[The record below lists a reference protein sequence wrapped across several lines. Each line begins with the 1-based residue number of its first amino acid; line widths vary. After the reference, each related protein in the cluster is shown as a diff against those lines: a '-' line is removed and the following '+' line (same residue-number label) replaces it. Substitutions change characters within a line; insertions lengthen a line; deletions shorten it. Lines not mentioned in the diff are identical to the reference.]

1 MTKKPKTKPKVRR
14 ITVDP
19 ADFTDTQWVEMFCA
33 GGETVML
40 NDCKTSAKPFKATPE
55 QLDDLITECRAKADR
70 IEAGDLGIEGDEHEW
85 AGTLRDAA
93 DKLTRISFG
102 KEAVPNG

>member
-19 ADFTDTQWVEMFCA
+19 ADFTDTQWVEMLYA
-33 GGETVML
+33 GCTLMDTDDRERST
-40 NDCKTSAKPFKATPE
+40 PFKATPE